1 MDGLSLRPY
10 HLLRWVTTFLLLF
23 GTACAGYPSELT
35 RESLTDFQL
44 QTMASPQTG
53 SHWWH
58 AEDPKA
64 VALVVHGLNLR
75 PTAMNDI
82 AQLLQEAGTDVL
94 TISLSGHAVELD
106 EDSRLV
112 QFREADFSAWQ
123 ADVLHGVAMAGE
135 RARELQRPLYLVGF
149 SLGGLLSADYVSL
162 QSQLDAVQVDRMVLF
177 APAIVL
183 RWSSYALMPFQVFPD
198 IFLPSVSPELYR
210 ANDYA
215 PASAY
220 LSLYDGV
227 RLMRDSVT
235 DGLNIPTLLFMNPR
249 DELVSDNGLRD
260 FIEEFELSR
269 WQYIEVEKSD
279 GAAATL
285 DHLIIGPHALGDETW
300 QEVSNQMLEFLHLTD
315 PNGTDS
321 NAELADFQA
330 TP

>member
-10 HLLRWVTTFLLLF
+10 HLLRWLTTFVLLL
-23 GTACAGYPSELT
+23 GTACAGYPSEVT
-35 RESLTDFQL
+35 RESLTDIQL
-44 QTMASPQTG
+44 QALASPQTG

-58 AEDPKA
+58 AEDPQA

-82 AQLLQEAGTDVL
+82 AWLLQQAGADVL

-106 EDSRLV
+106 EDSRLL
-112 QFREADFSAWQ
+112 QFREADFGVWQ
-123 ADVLHGVAMAGE
+123 ADVARGVAMAEE

-149 SLGGLLSADYVSL
+149 SLGGLLSADYLSL
-162 QSQLDAVQVDRMVLF
+162 RASLDGVQVDRMVLF

-198 IFLPSVSPELYR
+198 IFLPSVAPELYR

-227 RLMRDSVT
+227 RLIRDSAK
-235 DGLNIPTLLFMNPR
+235 DGLNVPTLLFMNPR

-260 FIEEFELSR
+260 FINHSGLSR
-269 WQYIEVEKSD
+269 WQYVEVQKSG
-279 GAAATL
+279 GAGATL
-285 DHLIIGPHALGDETW
+285 DHLIIGPHSLGEETW
-300 QEVSNQMLEFLHLTD
+300 QQVSHQMLEFLRLADAH
-315 PNGTDS
+315 
-321 NAELADFQA
+321 AELRDLLAN
-330 TP
+330 P